1 MAYSDYLHCAL
12 CDAKVI
18 YDAEVDYSNFRE
30 GQIATLCK
38 DCTKEGWTLAAL
50 LERQP
55 GEIVRPLRGLF
66 AHAD

>member
-18 YDAEVDYSNFRE
+18 YDGAVDYSDFRD
-30 GQIATLCK
+30 GQIAVICA
-38 DCTKEGWTLAAL
+38 DCARQGWTLAAL
-50 LERQP
+50 LARQP
-55 GEIVRPLRGLF
+55 GEELRPLRGLF

>member
-18 YDAEVDYSNFRE
+18 YDAEVDYSYFRE
-30 GQIATLCK
+30 GQIAVICA
-38 DCTKEGWTLAAL
+38 DCARQGWTLAAL
-50 LERQP
+50 LG
-55 GEIVRPLRGLF
+55 GELRPLHGLF